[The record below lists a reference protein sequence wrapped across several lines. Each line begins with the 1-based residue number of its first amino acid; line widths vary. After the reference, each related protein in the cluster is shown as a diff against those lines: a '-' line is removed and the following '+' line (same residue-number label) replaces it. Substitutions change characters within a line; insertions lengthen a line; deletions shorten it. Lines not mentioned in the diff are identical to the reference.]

1 MASEKTLST
10 PASFLAAT
18 LAGRSWPAEPAVAGG
33 VRCHAR
39 GEGIVELV
47 PLGAP
52 TADLVLSA
60 GVHGDE
66 TAPIEVLDALLT
78 DLVTGRLPLALR
90 LLVIF
95 GNPAA
100 MRDRKRYLD
109 DDLNRFFNGRHQGR
123 RDSREALRAQTIE
136 AALTGFFGGGEAPRP
151 RFHYDLHTAIRGS
164 QFERF
169 GLLPFQAGRP
179 YRRDMLAWLAAAK
192 LQALLI
198 NRAPAGTFA
207 YHSAEAF
214 GAASCTLELGKV
226 RPFGQNDLSRFSA
239 VDLALR
245 SLVSGRPLALPPA
258 LPRVFTVADELAK
271 QSENFELLLPPDVE
285 NFTAFPRGTLLARDG
300 DYRYVV
306 RHAEERVVFPNPS
319 VKPGLRAGLMVV
331 ETPADRLYETD

>member
-1 MASEKTLST
+1 MASESH

-18 LAGRSWPAEPAVAGG
+18 LAGRNWPAESAAAGG
-33 VRCHAR
+33 VRCHAH

-52 TADLVLSA
+52 AADLVLSA

-66 TAPIEVLDALLT
+66 TAPIEVLDALLA
-78 DLVTGRLPLALR
+78 DLVAGRLPLALR

-100 MRDRKRYLD
+100 MRESKRYLD
-109 DDLNRFFNGRHQGR
+109 DDLNRFFHGRHQGR
-123 RDSREALRAQTIE
+123 RDSREALRAQSIE
-136 AALTGFFGGGEAPRP
+136 AALAGFFAGDEGGKPKRP

-164 QFERF
+164 HFERF

-179 YRRDMLAWLAAAK
+179 YRRDMLAWLAAAN

-226 RPFGQNDLSRFSA
+226 QPFGENDLSRFSA

-245 SLVSGRPLALPPA
+245 SLVGGRPLALPPA

-331 ETPADRLYETD
+331 ETPADLLYEAD